1 MKRYD
6 HLYEK
11 IYDLENLRKAHQH
24 AKKGKGW
31 YREVQEIDKEPD
43 KYLKQIQEML
53 INHTYKTSDYEV
65 FYKQDG
71 KKLRKIYKLPYF
83 PDRICQWAILQVI
96 EPCII
101 NNLTADTYSA
111 IPNRG
116 IHKGLT
122 KLQTAM
128 WNDPEECKYC
138 LKLDARHY
146 YQSINHDLL
155 KEKYSRMFNDNEL
168 LWLLNEIIDS
178 IETAEIED
186 LSAIYLLE
194 EDIDPE
200 TGIPIGNYLSQYS
213 GNYYFSSFDH
223 WIKEQK
229 HVKYYFRYMD
239 DIVIFGKTKEELIA
253 LKKEIDIYFRNELK
267 LNIKGNWQVFPSYI
281 RGVDFLGYRT
291 FYKYTLLRKS
301 TCLEMEKKMTAI
313 RNKVEAG
320 NMMNYSEWCSINS
333 YKGWLK
339 YADTFRLYQKYVVPL
354 LPYADDYYI
363 RNIKPNTKKGLNA
376 VMIDYGKQKST
387 VRPEELELTETKVF
401 VSSNITEVNED
412 ETDGQPGFTGYEFD
426 LIEYDKD
433 EYIKIQAEKN
443 ADLEN
448 EITQAQI
455 AMCEIYEMMG

>member
-6 HLYEK
+6 HLFEK
-11 IYDLENLRKAHQH
+11 ICDIENLRKAHKN

-31 YREVQEIDKEPD
+31 YKEVQEIDKDPD
-43 KYLKQIQEML
+43 KYLKQIREML
-53 INHTYKTSDYEV
+53 INHTYRTSEYEV
-65 FYKQDG
+65 FYKDDG
-71 KKLRKIYKLPYF
+71 RKKRKIYKLPYF

-96 EPCII
+96 EPCIVS
-101 NNLTADTYSA
+101 NLTTDTYSA
-111 IPNRG
+111 IPERG

-122 KLQTAM
+122 KLQAAM

-146 YQSINHDLL
+146 YQSINHNIL

-178 IETAEIED
+178 IQTADIED
-186 LSAIYLLE
+186 LTAIYLLE

-223 WIKEQK
+223 WIKK
-229 HVKYYFRYMD
+229 RKYVKYYFRYMD
-239 DIVIFGKTKEELIA
+239 DIVIFGKTKEELFT
-253 LKKEIDIYFRNELK
+253 LKKEIDVYFSNELK
-267 LNIKGNWQVFPSYI
+267 LNIKGNWQVFPSYV

-301 TCLEMEKKMTAI
+301 TCQEMKKKMTAI

-339 YADTFRLYQKYVVPL
+339 YADSFRLYQAYVVPL
-354 LPYADDYYI
+354 LPYADEYY
-363 RNIKPNTKKGLNA
+363 RCNIKPNTKKGRKA
-376 VMIDYGKQKST
+376 
-387 VRPEELELTETKVF
+387 
-401 VSSNITEVNED
+401 
-412 ETDGQPGFTGYEFD
+412 
-426 LIEYDKD
+426 
-433 EYIKIQAEKN
+433 A
-443 ADLEN
+443 
-448 EITQAQI
+448 
-455 AMCEIYEMMG
+455 

>member
-1 MKRYD
+1 MNDLQFMPHQDEVLNLTDDKNRCAYYLDMGLGKTFVGAEKMYLLNNTVNLIVYPADIRAGVLELLKWDIKNRPKTGVKSETLSRYSA
-6 HLYEK
+6 K

-31 YREVQEIDKEPD
+31 YKEVQEIDKEPD

-155 KEKYSRMFNDNEL
+155 N
-168 LWLLNEIIDS
+168 
-178 IETAEIED
+178 
-186 LSAIYLLE
+186 
-194 EDIDPE
+194 P
-200 TGIPIGNYLSQYS
+200 
-213 GNYYFSSFDH
+213 DH
-223 WIKEQK
+223 
-229 HVKYYFRYMD
+229 
-239 DIVIFGKTKEELIA
+239 
-253 LKKEIDIYFRNELK
+253 
-267 LNIKGNWQVFPSYI
+267 
-281 RGVDFLGYRT
+281 
-291 FYKYTLLRKS
+291 
-301 TCLEMEKKMTAI
+301 
-313 RNKVEAG
+313 
-320 NMMNYSEWCSINS
+320 
-333 YKGWLK
+333 
-339 YADTFRLYQKYVVPL
+339 
-354 LPYADDYYI
+354 
-363 RNIKPNTKKGLNA
+363 
-376 VMIDYGKQKST
+376 
-387 VRPEELELTETKVF
+387 
-401 VSSNITEVNED
+401 
-412 ETDGQPGFTGYEFD
+412 
-426 LIEYDKD
+426 
-433 EYIKIQAEKN
+433 
-443 ADLEN
+443 
-448 EITQAQI
+448 
-455 AMCEIYEMMG
+455 

>member
-1 MKRYD
+1 MEYD
-6 HLYEK
+6 PIDTGIGYH
-11 IYDLENLRKAHQH
+11 LRKANYYVSEKPRAGFRLHP
-24 AKKGKGW
+24 AFYDASGN
-31 YREVQEIDKEPD
+31 EIDYILDSAFEGSIWDADGGDGNGAYLMNDEQVMNTGTD
-43 KYLKQIQEML
+43 KFCSIAGVKPASGLSQ
-53 INHTYKTSDYEV
+53 
-65 FYKQDG
+65 
-71 KKLRKIYKLPYF
+71 
-83 PDRICQWAILQVI
+83 
-96 EPCII
+96 
-101 NNLTADTYSA
+101 NLTRPNIEALA
-111 IPNRG
+111 QNRG
-116 IHKGLT
+116 VEWHGDLIKPVSARQMLMIIELGMMNT
-122 KLQTAM
+122 QTGV
-128 WNDPEECKYC
+128 
-138 LKLDARHY
+138 
-146 YQSINHDLL
+146 
-155 KEKYSRMFNDNEL
+155 EL
-168 LWLLNEIIDS
+168 LGWAVIGIFDS

-376 VMIDYGKQKST
+376 
-387 VRPEELELTETKVF
+387 
-401 VSSNITEVNED
+401 
-412 ETDGQPGFTGYEFD
+412 
-426 LIEYDKD
+426 
-433 EYIKIQAEKN
+433 A
-443 ADLEN
+443 
-448 EITQAQI
+448 
-455 AMCEIYEMMG
+455 

>member
-6 HLYEK
+6 HLFEK
-11 IYDLENLRKAHQH
+11 ICDIENLRKAHKN

-31 YREVQEIDKEPD
+31 YKEVQEIDKDPD
-43 KYLKQIQEML
+43 KYLKQIREML
-53 INHTYKTSDYEV
+53 INHTYRTSEYEV
-65 FYKQDG
+65 FYKDDG
-71 KKLRKIYKLPYF
+71 RKKRKIYKLPYF

-96 EPCII
+96 EPCIVS
-101 NNLTADTYSA
+101 NLTTDTYSA
-111 IPNRG
+111 IPERG

-122 KLQTAM
+122 KLQAAM
-128 WNDPEECKYC
+128 WNDPEKCKYC

-146 YQSINHDLL
+146 YQSINHNIL

-178 IETAEIED
+178 IQTADIED
-186 LSAIYLLE
+186 LTAIYLLE

-223 WIKEQK
+223 WIKERK
-229 HVKYYFRYMD
+229 YVKYYFRYMD
-239 DIVIFGKTKEELIA
+239 DIVIFGKTKEELFT
-253 LKKEIDIYFRNELK
+253 LKKEIDVYFSNELK
-267 LNIKGNWQVFPSYI
+267 LNIKGNWQVFPSYV

-301 TCLEMEKKMTAI
+301 TCQEMKKKMTAI

-339 YADTFRLYQKYVVPL
+339 YADSFRLYQAYVVPL
-354 LPYADDYYI
+354 LPYADEYY
-363 RNIKPNTKKGLNA
+363 RCNIKPNTKKGRKA
-376 VMIDYGKQKST
+376 
-387 VRPEELELTETKVF
+387 
-401 VSSNITEVNED
+401 
-412 ETDGQPGFTGYEFD
+412 
-426 LIEYDKD
+426 
-433 EYIKIQAEKN
+433 A
-443 ADLEN
+443 
-448 EITQAQI
+448 
-455 AMCEIYEMMG
+455 

>member
-83 PDRICQWAILQVI
+83 PDRICQWAILQII

-122 KLQTAM
+122 KLQSAM
-128 WNDPEECKYC
+128 WNDPEECRYC

-186 LSAIYLLE
+186 LTAIYDLN
-194 EDIDPE
+194 DKVN
-200 TGIPIGNYLSQYS
+200 GILGDGSEILAIEL
-213 GNYYFSSFDH
+213 YYITPD
-223 WIKEQK
+223 
-229 HVKYYFRYMD
+229 
-239 DIVIFGKTKEELIA
+239 G
-253 LKKEIDIYFRNELK
+253 
-267 LNIKGNWQVFPSYI
+267 
-281 RGVDFLGYRT
+281 
-291 FYKYTLLRKS
+291 YKY
-301 TCLEMEKKMTAI
+301 KMVHY
-313 RNKVEAG
+313 RVSVRDNS
-320 NMMNYSEWCSINS
+320 NFYSEQI
-333 YKGWLK
+333 
-339 YADTFRLYQKYVVPL
+339 DT
-354 LPYADDYYI
+354 
-363 RNIKPNTKKGLNA
+363 LNA
-376 VMIDYGKQKST
+376 SGMDGFAGDKK
-387 VRPEELELTETKVF
+387 RF
-401 VSSNITEVNED
+401 VD
-412 ETDGQPGFTGYEFD
+412 KFQAW
-426 LIEYDKD
+426 IE
-433 EYIKIQAEKN
+433 
-443 ADLEN
+443 
-448 EITQAQI
+448 
-455 AMCEIYEMMG
+455 

>member
-31 YREVQEIDKEPD
+31 YGEVQEIDKDPD

-122 KLQTAM
+122 KLQSAM
-128 WNDPEECKYC
+128 WNDPEECRYC

-186 LSAIYLLE
+186 LTAIYLLE
-194 EDIDPE
+194 EDIDSE

-239 DIVIFGKTKEELIA
+239 DIVILGKTKEELIA

-376 VMIDYGKQKST
+376 
-387 VRPEELELTETKVF
+387 
-401 VSSNITEVNED
+401 
-412 ETDGQPGFTGYEFD
+412 
-426 LIEYDKD
+426 
-433 EYIKIQAEKN
+433 A
-443 ADLEN
+443 
-448 EITQAQI
+448 
-455 AMCEIYEMMG
+455 

>member
-1 MKRYD
+1 
-6 HLYEK
+6 
-11 IYDLENLRKAHQH
+11 
-24 AKKGKGW
+24 
-31 YREVQEIDKEPD
+31 
-43 KYLKQIQEML
+43 ML
-53 INHTYKTSDYEV
+53 INHAYKTSDYEV

-122 KLQTAM
+122 KLQSAM
-128 WNDPEECKYC
+128 WNDPEECRYC

-186 LSAIYLLE
+186 LTAIYLLE

-239 DIVIFGKTKEELIA
+239 DMVIFDKTKEELFA

-267 LNIKGNWQVFPSYI
+267 LNIKENWQVFPSYV

-363 RNIKPNTKKGLNA
+363 RNIKPNTKKGMDVA
-376 VMIDYGKQKST
+376 
-387 VRPEELELTETKVF
+387 
-401 VSSNITEVNED
+401 
-412 ETDGQPGFTGYEFD
+412 
-426 LIEYDKD
+426 
-433 EYIKIQAEKN
+433 
-443 ADLEN
+443 
-448 EITQAQI
+448 
-455 AMCEIYEMMG
+455 

>member
-6 HLYEK
+6 HLFEK
-11 IYDLENLRKAHQH
+11 ICDIENLRKAHKN

-31 YREVQEIDKEPD
+31 YKEVQEIDKDPD
-43 KYLKQIQEML
+43 KYLKQIREML
-53 INHTYKTSDYEV
+53 INHTYRTSEYEV
-65 FYKQDG
+65 FYKDDG
-71 KKLRKIYKLPYF
+71 RKKRKIYKLPYF

-96 EPCII
+96 EPCIVS
-101 NNLTADTYSA
+101 NLTTDTYSA
-111 IPNRG
+111 IPERG

-122 KLQTAM
+122 KLQAAM
-128 WNDPEECKYC
+128 WNNPEECKYC

-146 YQSINHDLL
+146 YQSINHNIL

-178 IETAEIED
+178 IQTADIED
-186 LSAIYLLE
+186 LTAIYLLE

-223 WIKEQK
+223 WIKERK
-229 HVKYYFRYMD
+229 YVKYYFRYMD
-239 DIVIFGKTKEELIA
+239 DIVIFGKTKEELFT
-253 LKKEIDIYFRNELK
+253 LKKEIDVYFSNELK
-267 LNIKGNWQVFPSYI
+267 LNIKGNWQVFPSYV

-301 TCLEMEKKMTAI
+301 TCQEMKKKMTAI

-339 YADTFRLYQKYVVPL
+339 YADSFRLYQAYVVPL
-354 LPYADDYYI
+354 LPYADEYY
-363 RNIKPNTKKGLNA
+363 RCNIKPNTKKGRKA
-376 VMIDYGKQKST
+376 
-387 VRPEELELTETKVF
+387 
-401 VSSNITEVNED
+401 
-412 ETDGQPGFTGYEFD
+412 
-426 LIEYDKD
+426 
-433 EYIKIQAEKN
+433 A
-443 ADLEN
+443 
-448 EITQAQI
+448 
-455 AMCEIYEMMG
+455 

>member
-31 YREVQEIDKEPD
+31 YREVQEIDKDPD

-83 PDRICQWAILQVI
+83 PDRICQWAILQII

-122 KLQTAM
+122 KLQSAM

-186 LSAIYLLE
+186 LAAVYLLE
-194 EDIDPE
+194 EDVDPE
-200 TGIPIGNYLSQYS
+200 TGIPIGNYLS
-213 GNYYFSSFDH
+213 
-223 WIKEQK
+223 
-229 HVKYYFRYMD
+229 
-239 DIVIFGKTKEELIA
+239 
-253 LKKEIDIYFRNELK
+253 
-267 LNIKGNWQVFPSYI
+267 
-281 RGVDFLGYRT
+281 
-291 FYKYTLLRKS
+291 
-301 TCLEMEKKMTAI
+301 
-313 RNKVEAG
+313 
-320 NMMNYSEWCSINS
+320 
-333 YKGWLK
+333 
-339 YADTFRLYQKYVVPL
+339 
-354 LPYADDYYI
+354 
-363 RNIKPNTKKGLNA
+363 
-376 VMIDYGKQKST
+376 
-387 VRPEELELTETKVF
+387 
-401 VSSNITEVNED
+401 
-412 ETDGQPGFTGYEFD
+412 
-426 LIEYDKD
+426 
-433 EYIKIQAEKN
+433 
-443 ADLEN
+443 
-448 EITQAQI
+448 
-455 AMCEIYEMMG
+455 